1 MELLMRA
8 AVLAVAGALMGMLLK
23 RELPELSL
31 ALTLAVCA
39 AAALLAMELFSGLG
53 DVLAQ
58 VKELAG
64 LSPAVL
70 EPVMKCVA
78 VAVVTRLAADLCR
91 DAGQS
96 AAAGAVELCGSA
108 CAVTAALPLIRSF
121 LQMINGM
128 L

>member
-1 MELLMRA
+1 MKA
-8 AVLAVAGALMGMLLK
+8 AVLAVAGALMGLLLK

-39 AAALLAMELFSGLG
+39 GAAFLALELFSGLRG
-53 DVLAQ
+53 VLEE
-58 VKELAG
+58 VRELSG

-78 VAVVTRLAADLCR
+78 VAVVTRLASELCR
-91 DAGQS
+91 EAGQGAVS
-96 AAAGAVELCGSA
+96 GAVELCGAA
-108 CAVTAALPLIRSF
+108 CAVTTALPLIRSF
-121 LQMINGM
+121 LQMIKDM